1 MAGSEATLVGV
12 VIREVDAEPASG
24 QYGDAIGGLALAPP
38 GSAATRLVV
47 HDSVVGSSH
56 RAGVAL
62 FGAAAEL
69 NRTERSSNLAPAG
82 VSV

>member
-38 GSAATRLVV
+38 WVGRDPTR
-47 HDSVVGSSH
+47 G
-56 RAGVAL
+56 AG
-62 FGAAAEL
+62 
-69 NRTERSSNLAPAG
+69 
-82 VSV
+82 